1 MSSSDQ
7 PPRASGAR
15 SSGTRSSGARPKA
28 SPRHDAPLPDT
39 PGHAARRLAVF
50 AYAAVTERGQV
61 FDEAF
66 SETAA
71 REPFNAL
78 ETRDRSFA
86 RLIAATAIRR
96 QGELETVVR
105 GFIERPLPNDTGRL
119 MPILV
124 TAAAQ
129 LLCLGT
135 PAHAAISQAV
145 DLTRGD
151 KFAHRFDRLANA
163 LLRRVAT
170 EGPAI
175 MANLDGVRLNT
186 PDWLW
191 TRWVAAYGET
201 EARLLAAA
209 NLTEA
214 ALDIAVKSDPEAWAA
229 TLSGVVLPTGAVRV
243 REAGRVEA
251 LPGYS
256 EGQWWVQDAAA
267 QLPVRL
273 LGDVSGQ
280 VVADLC
286 AAPGGKTAQLAAG
299 GAHVTAIDQSGRRL
313 RRLRENLARLQLEA
327 TVIEADVRTCAAAV
341 DAPQFDAVLLDAPCT
356 ATGTIRRHPDI
367 LRARTE
373 DDVTRLS
380 DIQRELLASAASLVR
395 PGGTLVYCTCSLEP
409 EEGEQVIAAFLRADP
424 QFSIKPILADELG
437 VQPCSI
443 SPEGYL
449 RTLPHHALSAD
460 GTLVGLDGFFAAR
473 LVRQS

>member
-1 MSSSDQ
+1 MSTPNDR
-7 PPRASGAR
+7 PPVRGAR
-15 SSGTRSSGARPKA
+15 QKS
-28 SPRHDAPLPDT
+28 SPRQDAPLPDT
-39 PGHAARRLAVF
+39 PGHAARRLAIY

-71 REPFNAL
+71 RPPFNEL

-86 RLIAATAIRR
+86 RLIAATSIRR

-105 GFIERPLPNDTGRL
+105 RFIERPLPADTGRL

-151 KFAHRFDRLANA
+151 KFAHRFDRLTNA

-175 MANLDGVRLNT
+175 VASLDGVRLNT

-191 TRWVAAYGET
+191 ARWVEHYGEAQT
-201 EARLLAAA
+201 RLLAAA

-214 ALDIAVKSDPEAWAA
+214 PLDIAVKSDPQMWAER
-229 TLSGVVLPTGAVRV
+229 LSGIVLATGAIRV

-251 LPGYS
+251 LPGYDD
-256 EGQWWVQDAAA
+256 GQWWVQDAAA

-273 LGDVSGQ
+273 LGDVTGKL
-280 VVADLC
+280 VADLC

-313 RRLRENLARLQLEA
+313 KRLRENLARLQLDA
-327 TVIEADVRTCAAAV
+327 AIIEGDVRACAAAE

-367 LRARTE
+367 LRARTV
-373 DDVTRLS
+373 DDVVRLAA
-380 DIQRELLASAASLVR
+380 IQRDLLASAASLVK
-395 PGGTLVYCTCSLEP
+395 PGGMLVYCTCSLEP
-409 EEGEQVIAAFLRADP
+409 DEGEAVIRDFLAGDAP
-424 QFSIKPILADELG
+424 FDLVPVTASELG
-437 VQPCSI
+437 VQAQSI

-449 RTLPHHALSAD
+449 RTLPHHALSDD
-460 GTLVGLDGFFAAR
+460 GAIAGLDGFFAAR
-473 LVRQS
+473 LVRRS